1 MSQKALSDLVRSG
14 SRWCS
19 SFGGCLKAVGRT
31 AMSLLSASQ
40 AATNANMGEAN
51 KLLML
56 ESFQTK
62 WTTSSPEI

>member
-1 MSQKALSDLVRSG
+1 
-14 SRWCS
+14 
-19 SFGGCLKAVGRT
+19 
-31 AMSLLSASQ
+31 MSLLSASQ